1 MNALPTLSLP
11 VYELTIPSSGK
22 IARFRPFIVKEEKIL
37 LMAAESNDDSE
48 IVNATKEVLKNCSVD
63 GDVDIG
69 NLPFF
74 DIDYLFIA
82 LRAKSLGETIEMKFV
97 CNNTVE
103 DQTCKNVFFADV
115 DVSKVIVEK
124 EDIPSKIKL
133 TENITVKMK
142 YPTYAVMR
150 MINESDDVMER
161 KIKVMSACIEYIAEG
176 DAVHSAKDYSKED
189 LKAFIENLT
198 EEQFN
203 KLDEFIAN
211 FPTFCVGV
219 EATCRKCGYEHN
231 IKYRDFASFF

>member
-1 MNALPTLSLP
+1 
-11 VYELTIPSSGK
+11 
-22 IARFRPFIVKEEKIL
+22 
-37 LMAAESNDDSE
+37 MAAESSDDSE
-48 IVNATKEVLKNCSVD
+48 IVTATKEVLKNCCVD
-63 GDVDIG
+63 GDVDID

-82 LRAKSLGETIEMKFV
+82 LRAKSLGESIEMKFV

-103 DQTCKNVFFADV
+103 DKVCKNVFYADV

-124 EDIPSKIKL
+124 SDVSPKISL
-133 TENITVKMK
+133 TENITIKMK

-150 MINESDDVMER
+150 MINEDDDMMER
-161 KIKVMSACIEYIAEG
+161 KIKVISACIEYIAEG
-176 DAVHSAKDYSKED
+176 DKLHTAKDYSKEE

-203 KLDEFIAN
+203 KLDEFIGN
-211 FPTFCVGV
+211 FPTFSVGV
-219 EATCRKCGYEHN
+219 EATCNKCKFEHN

>member
-1 MNALPTLSLP
+1 MLPTLSLP

-22 IARFRPFIVKEEKIL
+22 TARFRPFIVKEEKIL
-37 LMAAESNDDSE
+37 LMAAESNDDAE
-48 IVNATKEVLKNCSVD
+48 IVNATKEILKNCCVD
-63 GDVDIG
+63 GDVDI
-69 NLPFF
+69 NTLPFF
-74 DIDYLFIA
+74 DVDYLFIA
-82 LRAKSLGETIEMKFV
+82 LRAKSLGESIEMKFI
-97 CNNTVE
+97 CNNVVE
-103 DQTCKNVFFADV
+103 EQTCKNVFYADV

-124 EDIPSKIKL
+124 SDVQSKITL

-150 MINESDDVMER
+150 MINEDDDIMER
-161 KIKVMSACIEYIAEG
+161 KIKVISACIDYIAEG
-176 DAVHSAKDYSKED
+176 DTVHSAKDYSKEE

-203 KLDEFIAN
+203 KLDEFIGN

-219 EATCRKCGYEHN
+219 EATCKKCGFEHN